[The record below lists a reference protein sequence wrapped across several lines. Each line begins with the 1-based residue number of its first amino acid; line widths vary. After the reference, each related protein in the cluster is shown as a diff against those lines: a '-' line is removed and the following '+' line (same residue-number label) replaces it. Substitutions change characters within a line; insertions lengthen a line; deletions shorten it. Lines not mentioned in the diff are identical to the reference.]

1 MSMLMR
7 RSLLR
12 AVPRN
17 TRGFAA
23 AAGEGSYAEK
33 QAALKAHAAETANL
47 WRRISFY
54 VCAPGI
60 LVTALWVNK
69 VETEHAAHEA
79 HVRAENDGHLPEVP
93 AYPYLNHRAV
103 PFPWGMNSLF
113 FNPHVQKDLTKEEE

>member
-47 WRRISFY
+47 WRRISFF

-69 VETEHAAHEA
+69 VEKEHAAHEA
-79 HVRAENDGHLPEVP
+79 HIREEHGGELPELP
-93 AYPYLNHRAV
+93 AYPYLNIRNRSY
-103 PFPWGMNSLF
+103 PWGVNSLF
-113 FNPHVQKDLTKEEE
+113 FNPHVQKDLSKED

>member
-33 QAALKAHAAETANL
+33 QAALKAHA
-47 WRRISFY
+47 
-54 VCAPGI
+54 G
-60 LVTALWVNK
+60 
-69 VETEHAAHEA
+69 
-79 HVRAENDGHLPEVP
+79 
-93 AYPYLNHRAV
+93 
-103 PFPWGMNSLF
+103 GMRGLLSL
-113 FNPHVQKDLTKEEE
+113 KR